1 MLQKLIIGLLAL
13 FSPLLVN
20 AQEVSEFK
28 LQKVISAIKIDGLPD
43 DEAWKNIP
51 EIKDFWQYFPTD
63 TLPAQQGISV
73 KIAYDDQHIYFL
85 AVMKNR
91 KLDRT
96 YITPSLRRDFRGE
109 ANDGFSLII
118 DPFQDQTNG
127 FQFGVN
133 PFGVQRE
140 GLVSNGGSEGTDLS
154 LSWDNKWYADA
165 KQFEGYWVAEGAIPF
180 STLRFKPGSKY
191 WNFKFYR
198 IDSESAERVVFP
210 RLPRQFQ
217 ILNLVSMCRG
227 VWDEPL
233 AKKNTN
239 FAVIPYVLANT
250 QVDKLNNVPLTNKVN
265 IGGDAKIS
273 VGPAL
278 NLDLTV
284 NPDFSQVEVDEQVT
298 NLDRFE
304 IFFPERRQFF
314 LENADLFASFGQE
327 RLRPFFS
334 RRIGIARDEETGQ
347 NIQNPIYFG
356 ARLSGKLDNNWRI
369 GLLSMQTARD
379 LSINQPSVNYSVA
392 AVQRKIFSR
401 SNVGVIFVNKEPFYD
416 ENVIGFNRKNYNRVL
431 GFDYNLATADNKW
444 AGKAFYH
451 YSFDEENKGNS
462 GVFGGD
468 IAYNTYRW
476 EFSFTGQSVGENY
489 NPEVGFARRTNYKRV
504 ASSLWYNFYPTGGK
518 LNKHGPGIDFDQLGN
533 EKYGLTDFDVNLMY
547 RVLFRSTAN
556 LEFRMRREFV
566 YLFSPFNPSG
576 GDGPSLEQGNE
587 YAYNLFIL
595 RYTSNTRKKVNYNIS
610 SRSGQYFNG
619 NRWNL
624 DGSVNLRMQPY
635 ALLSMVASINL
646 LRFPEPYKDAN
657 LWLIGPRLDIT
668 FTKNL
673 FWTTF
678 IQYNSQIENVNIN
691 SRIQWRFK
699 PVSDVFLVYTD
710 NYYPESFDNKNR
722 AVVLK
727 INYWLNN

>member
-1 MLQKLIIGLLAL
+1 MLQKLIIGLVAL
-13 FSPLLVN
+13 FSPFLVN

-28 LQKVISAIKIDGLPD
+28 LQKVTSTIKIDGLPD

-91 KLDRT
+91 KMDRG
-96 YITPSLRRDFRGE
+96 YITPSLRRDYRGE
-109 ANDGFSLII
+109 ANDGFSIII

-154 LSWDNKWYADA
+154 LSWDNKWFAGA

-180 STLRFKPGSKY
+180 STLRFKPGTKY

-239 FAVIPYVLANT
+239 FAVIPYVLANS
-250 QVDKLNNVPLTNKVN
+250 QVDKLNNVPVANKVN

-347 NIQNPIYFG
+347 NIQNPI
-356 ARLSGKLDNNWRI
+356 
-369 GLLSMQTARD
+369 
-379 LSINQPSVNYSVA
+379 
-392 AVQRKIFSR
+392 
-401 SNVGVIFVNKEPFYD
+401 
-416 ENVIGFNRKNYNRVL
+416 
-431 GFDYNLATADNKW
+431 
-444 AGKAFYH
+444 
-451 YSFDEENKGNS
+451 
-462 GVFGGD
+462 
-468 IAYNTYRW
+468 
-476 EFSFTGQSVGENY
+476 
-489 NPEVGFARRTNYKRV
+489 
-504 ASSLWYNFYPTGGK
+504 
-518 LNKHGPGIDFDQLGN
+518 
-533 EKYGLTDFDVNLMY
+533 
-547 RVLFRSTAN
+547 
-556 LEFRMRREFV
+556 
-566 YLFSPFNPSG
+566 
-576 GDGPSLEQGNE
+576 
-587 YAYNLFIL
+587 
-595 RYTSNTRKKVNYNIS
+595 
-610 SRSGQYFNG
+610 
-619 NRWNL
+619 
-624 DGSVNLRMQPY
+624 
-635 ALLSMVASINL
+635 
-646 LRFPEPYKDAN
+646 
-657 LWLIGPRLDIT
+657 
-668 FTKNL
+668 
-673 FWTTF
+673 
-678 IQYNSQIENVNIN
+678 
-691 SRIQWRFK
+691 
-699 PVSDVFLVYTD
+699 
-710 NYYPESFDNKNR
+710 
-722 AVVLK
+722 
-727 INYWLNN
+727 

>member
-1 MLQKLIIGLLAL
+1 MHHPVFIVLLAL
-13 FSPLLVN
+13 SIPFMIQ
-20 AQEVSEFK
+20 AQQGDDFTIK
-28 LQKVISAIKIDGLPD
+28 KISTAIKVDGSPD
-43 DEAWKNIP
+43 DEAWKNIE
-51 EIKDFWQYFPTD
+51 EINRFWQYFPTD
-63 TLPAQQGISV
+63 TVPAQQGISV
-73 KIAYDDQHIYFL
+73 KICYDHQHLYFL

-91 KLDRT
+91 KKDRT

-180 STLRFKPGSKY
+180 STLRFKPGSRY

-198 IDSESAERVVFP
+198 IDSESAERVVYP

-217 ILNLVSMCRG
+217 ILNLVSVCKG
-227 VWDEPL
+227 VWEEPIT
-233 AKKNTN
+233 KKSTN
-239 FAVIPYVLANT
+239 ISLIPYTLANS
-250 QVDKLNNVPLTNKVN
+250 QVNNLKNEPVSNMAN
-265 IGGDAKIS
+265 FGGDAKIS
-273 VGPAL
+273 LGPAL

-284 NPDFSQVEVDEQVT
+284 NPDFSQVEVDEQIT

-334 RRIGIARDEETGQ
+334 RRIGIARDKETGQ

-379 LSINQPSVNYSVA
+379 ISINQPSINYSVA

-401 SNVGVIFVNKEPFYD
+401 SNVGVIFVQKEPFND
-416 ENVIGFNRKNYNRVL
+416 EKIIGGNSGYNRVI
-431 GFDYNLATADNKW
+431 GFDYNLATVDNKW
-444 AGKAFYH
+444 SGKAFYH
-451 YSFDEENKGNS
+451 QSFDEEKKGNS

-468 IAYNTYRW
+468 INYNTYRW
-476 EFSFTGQSVGENY
+476 DFSFTGQYVGENY
-489 NPEVGFARRTNYKRV
+489 HPEVGFARRTDYRRT
-504 ASSLWYNFYPTGGK
+504 ASALWYNFYPKAGIF
-518 LNKHGPGIDFDQLGN
+518 NRHGPGIDFDYLGN

-547 RVLFRSTAN
+547 RIIFRNTAN
-556 LEFRMRREFV
+556 LEFRLRREFV

-576 GDGPSLEQGNE
+576 GDGPSLEEGRG

-595 RYTSNTRKKVNYNIS
+595 RYISNTRKKVNYFIS

-624 DGSVNLRMQPY
+624 DGSVNIRLQPY
-635 ALLSMVASINL
+635 ALISMVASINI
-646 LRFPEPYKDAN
+646 LRFPKPYRNAN
-657 LWLIGPRLDIT
+657 LFLIGPRIDIT
-668 FTKNL
+668 FSKNL

-678 IQYNSQIENVNIN
+678 FQYNAQIDNLNIN
-691 SRIQWRFK
+691 SRLQWRFQ

-710 NYYPESFDNKNR
+710 NYYPESFINKNR

-727 INYWLNN
+727 INYWLN